1 MYVCQD
7 KRGREFAGEQL
18 LEAGFDVPEV
28 AQGAILPNEGWI
40 ICSGGFFCADEEVF
54 GRVFGVDKFYDFGA
68 IAQYSQDLC
77 AAGVGEDV
85 GGASFED
92 AVRHYGC
99 EDISVE
105 LCAQFMLAAGRCED
119 DGAVPLHGAGNGF
132 VGGCVAGVKAKDD
145 VGRCLG
151 CVAGDAGF
159 VKGEVCP
166 AEITGEGATFG
177 DEGWVVVNANESRGD
192 VLDVVQVV
200 IRCECEIR
208 AAAAAVYEGEGAI
221 RFWYDGL

>member
-1 MYVCQD
+1 M
-7 KRGREFAGEQL
+7 
-18 LEAGFDVPEV
+18 PEV
-28 AQGAILPNEGWI
+28 AHGAILLNEGWI
-40 ICSGGFFCADEEVF
+40 ACSGGFFCADEDVF
-54 GRVFGVDKFYDFGA
+54 GRVFGVDKFYEFGA
-68 IAQYSQDLC
+68 IAQYAQELC

-85 GGASFED
+85 GGAPFED

-105 LCAQFMLAAGRCED
+105 LWAQFVLTAGRCED
-119 DGAVPLHGAGNGF
+119 DGAVPLYSAGNGV
-132 VGGCVAGVKAKDD
+132 VGCCVAGVQAKDD

-151 CVAGDAGF
+151 CEVGDAGI

-166 AEITGEGATFG
+166 AEVTGEGATFG
-177 DEGWVVVNANESRGD
+177 DEGWVVINANESRGD

-200 IRCECEIR
+200 IRCKCEIR
-208 AAAAAVYEGEGAI
+208 VAAAAVYEGEGAI